1 MRKAWKVI
9 LYIALVILI
18 LGELVLGV
26 GLLSGGSPERTWDA
40 LYEHYDGDKIVEVW
54 NETVLPELEPIAK
67 AMGMALPAIEVPE
80 ETPEPTPIPTP
91 VPTPTPTASA
101 APTASPSAAP
111 SAAPSATPTA
121 TANP

>member
-9 LYIALVILI
+9 LYVALVILI

-40 LYEHYDGDKIVEVW
+40 LYDHYDGDKIVEVW
-54 NETVLPELEPIAK
+54 NKTVQPELEPIAK
-67 AMGMALPAIEVPE
+67 MLGMELPTVEV
-80 ETPEPTPIPTP
+80 TPEPTPIPTP
-91 VPTPTPTASA
+91 VPTPTPTATA

-111 SAAPSATPTA
+111 SAEPSASPTA